1 MNKKNNKNVGLR
13 SASMRN
19 ALLENNSNLG
29 SSAITIPINPWI
41 PTSYS
46 IDKLA
51 YSITNK
57 KAYHPFCFSVRGQ
70 DLETYNN
77 TETSDYKPYLFFEED
92 KNAFPQQN
100 IFTGYHFPNVT
111 NVNFLIVHLDKEFSS
126 SFVSTQSWYKNREVT
141 INKLYLF
148 RFFDDTNCGCG
159 LATNKG
165 KIYCPGSDSSAYNQS
180 GAYPANP
187 GAIILIDRSSEIN
200 TVSLNK
206 PQYVTRPLSNAIL
219 DYCNKKGITAK
230 QLMPNII
237 WDEELREY

>member
-1 MNKKNNKNVGLR
+1 MNKKVGLR

-19 ALLENNSNLG
+19 VQLENNSNLG
-29 SSAITIPINPWI
+29 SSVITMPINPWN

-46 IDKLA
+46 IGKLA
-51 YSITNK
+51 YSIPNK
-57 KAYHPFCFSVRGQ
+57 KAYHPFCFSVKGQ
-70 DLETYNN
+70 DLDTYNN

-100 IFTGYHFPNVT
+100 IFTGYHFPGDKNA
-111 NVNFLIVHLDKEFSS
+111 FFRIIHLENEFSN
-126 SFVSTQSWYKNREVT
+126 SFFFNTQSFNKNGEIT
-141 INKLYLF
+141 INRLHLF

-165 KIYCPGSDSSAYNQS
+165 KIYCPGSNSSAYNQS

-187 GAIILIDRSSEIN
+187 GAVILIDRSSEIN
-200 TVSLNK
+200 SVSSKK
-206 PQYVTRPLSNAIL
+206 PQYVTRPLSNAII
-219 DYCNKKGITAK
+219 DYCKKKGITTK